1 MIERTL
7 TQLNPL
13 LINMLQKFKYLALFL
28 LCPLI
33 SIGQK
38 EEVQFDVEANS
49 KLLGTISTHAK
60 FICSDNIGYFY
71 AVNDDNI
78 TKYEENG
85 DSMFTVS
92 TKITGDVHSFDI
104 SFALKPLVFYRDQNA
119 AMILD
124 NTLSPQGD
132 LIHFED
138 YDIFTPTAICNSF
151 NGNTIWVFNQDNFE
165 LLQIN
170 NERGIQY
177 RSGNL
182 KQQLGDFG
190 EVNEMIEHK
199 NKLYITTAKMGVLI
213 FDIYG
218 SYRSR
223 ITQNGLSEVH
233 FSGNSM
239 VAKKDNAYVIL
250 KDVEHVIDVV
260 PVPIKSDAKQICMN
274 GKQIHLLK
282 ENKIEIRRFK

>member
-1 MIERTL
+1 
-7 TQLNPL
+7 
-13 LINMLQKFKYLALFL
+13 MLRKFKYLLLFFL
-28 LCPLI
+28 FPLTI
-33 SIGQK
+33 LGQQDAA
-38 EEVQFDVEANS
+38 QFDVDANS
-49 KLLGTISTHAK
+49 KLLQSIPSQAK

-104 SFALKPLVFYRDQNA
+104 SFALKPLVFYKDQNA

-132 LIHFED
+132 LIHFEE

-170 NERGIQY
+170 DDRGVQY

-182 KQQLGDFG
+182 KQQLDDFG
-190 EVNEMIEHK
+190 EVTEMIEHK
-199 NKLYITTAKMGVLI
+199 NKLYITTTKMGVLI

-239 VAKKDNAYVIL
+239 VAKKDNQYIIL
-250 KDVEHVIDVV
+250 KDIEHIIDVV
-260 PVPIKSDAKQICMN
+260 PITIKSDAEQICMN